1 MIRRLLDRLLGSR
14 APGGTYRAWWDENAS
29 SVERAVAA
37 TVPAADEEEYRSRGW
52 NGDTNSFGARQ
63 LIERAG
69 LTAGS
74 VVLEIGCGIARIG
87 REMAPR
93 VKEWHG
99 ADISPGMIRLA
110 RRRCEGI
117 ANVRFHELDSATG
130 LGTLPHAAF
139 EFVYSTIVLMH
150 LDKEDVFRYLCDA
163 HALVRT
169 GGAAYFDTWN
179 ITHPDVFRIWQECT
193 RPGEDK
199 VRGRMQCCAPEEFRM
214 YLGQAGF
221 EVTWFDGTGRLVRAF
236 CRKPAE
242 TPLPVEDDG
251 FPPMGYMTSPRNEAT
266 VSGTV
271 RIEGFALD
279 RIVRVEVAV
288 DGRALCDAAYGVP
301 SPLAGAGFPRYQPVS
316 ANCGFRFDLDTT
328 ALADGAHCITITAF
342 DANGASTVITGEYQ
356 GLVVKNSG

>member
-1 MIRRLLDRLLGSR
+1 MIRRILRRLFG
-14 APGGTYRAWWDENAS
+14 AQVPAGTYRDWWNENAS
-29 SVERAVAA
+29 SLERAVAA

-69 LTAGS
+69 ASSAS

-93 VKEWHG
+93 VAEWHG
-99 ADISPGMIRLA
+99 ADISPRMIELA
-110 RRRCEGI
+110 RRRCAGI
-117 ANVRFHELDSATG
+117 ANVHFHELDSTTG
-130 LGTLPHAAF
+130 LKTLPRSAF
-139 EFVYSTIVLMH
+139 DFVYSTIVLMH
-150 LDKEDVFRYLCDA
+150 LDKEDMFEYLRDA

-169 GGAAYFDTWN
+169 GGVAYFDTWN

-193 RPGEDK
+193 RPGEAK

-214 YLGQAGF
+214 YLVQAGF

-242 TPLPVEDDG
+242 TPLPADDDG
-251 FPPMGYMTSPRNEAT
+251 FPPIGYMTAPRNEAT
-266 VSGTV
+266 VSTTV

-279 RIVRVEVAV
+279 RIMRIEIAV
-288 DGRALCDAAYGVP
+288 DGSPVGDAEYGIP
-301 SPLAGAGFPRYQPVS
+301 SPLAGAGFPRYQPAS

-328 ALADGAHCITITAF
+328 ALADGPHAVTVTAF